1 MTEVKA
7 KSFGWERPLKVSE
20 ILRRSFYY
28 LKPQRLR
35 FIAAVLLVILN
46 VALDIALPMLIS
58 SATGNLQS
66 SSASLKFIIGLA
78 VGYVAIAVVNQAISY
93 ILSMVLQKAGQSVV
107 AQLRLEVYGHVQS
120 LSQSQLDGMPVGSL
134 VTRVASYTASVSDLF
149 SEVLV
154 KVIKNLLTVVGVY
167 GMMLYIS
174 WQLALVMLAFIALVA
189 LVSFSFG
196 KIIAALFRKERQYLS
211 ELNTYLN
218 ENLSGIK
225 LIHVFNRQDF
235 KQLEFVLKNE
245 NLRSA
250 RYKEVIAFGIYRPL
264 ITLIYISAVA
274 VTFYLGI
281 LFNLNGAMI
290 VAFYLYLSRFF
301 NPIQNLADQLNNLQK
316 AFSALERLFCLMDL
330 KPSVCDAPDAV
341 EIDSFKGEV
350 EFKDVWFAYH
360 GEDWILK
367 GVSFKVRAGQTCAFV
382 GATGAGKSTVLSL
395 IVRNYDIQRGK
406 ILIDGRDIRTIKIRS
421 LRRAIGQMLQD
432 VMLFSGSIRDNLTLG
447 SDGFT
452 EEQIRSAC
460 RYVNADVFI
469 DRYRQGLET
478 ELSERGENL
487 SQGQRQ
493 LLSFA
498 RTVLHSPQ
506 ILILDEATANIDTET
521 EALIQ
526 EGLERMRSIGTMLVC
541 AHRLSTVQNA
551 DNIIVMQNGVI
562 AESGTHAELIKKGGY
577 YATLYNLQKAE
588 RD

>member
-1 MTEVKA
+1 MTEAKT
-7 KSFGWERPLKVSE
+7 KSFPWERPLKVTE
-20 ILRRSFYY
+20 ILKRSISY

-35 FIAAVLLVILN
+35 FAVAALLVILN
-46 VALDIALPMLIS
+46 VAFDIALPMFIS
-58 SATGNLQS
+58 SACGNLQS
-66 SSASLKFIIGLA
+66 DSVNLVFIIGLA
-78 VGYVAIAVVNQAISY
+78 IGYVAIGAVNQGVLY
-93 ILSMVLQKAGQSVV
+93 VLSIILQKAGQSVV

-149 SEVLV
+149 TEVLV

-196 KIIAALFRKERQYLS
+196 KIIGALFRKERQFLS

-218 ENLSGIK
+218 ENLSGVK

-235 KQLEFVLKNE
+235 KQLEFILKNE
-245 NLRSA
+245 NLRRA

-264 ITLIYISAVA
+264 ITLIYVTAVA

-281 LFNLNGAMI
+281 VFGLTSAMI
-290 VAFYLYLSRFF
+290 VAFYLYLSKFF

-330 KPSVCDAPDAV
+330 KPLICDSPDAV
-341 EIDSFKGEV
+341 EIDTFKGDV
-350 EFKDVWFAYH
+350 EFRDVWFAYE

-367 GVSFKVRAGQTCAFV
+367 GVSFKVKSGQTCAFV

-395 IVRNYDIQRGK
+395 IVRNYDIQRGQ
-406 ILIDGRDIRTIKIRS
+406 ILIDGRDIKTIKVRS

-447 SDGFT
+447 NTDFT

-469 DRYRQGLET
+469 DRYAEGLQT
-478 ELSERGENL
+478 ELNERGENL

-526 EGLERMRSIGTMLVC
+526 DGLEKMRSIGTMLVC

-562 AESGTHAELIKKGGY
+562 AESGTHEQLLGKGGY
-577 YATLYNLQKAE
+577 YATLYNLQRAE